1 MTEVSYVYG
10 QYEGDGDDDYET
22 HHTIFQVPY
31 NERPPHREDG
41 VVEWGWMPDAS
52 ADVVGDFEYEDDA
65 RFALK
70 LLKADPDN
78 ASDLCDQILLIRK
91 KWDECYTDRVL
102 VWREFGMMIC
112 LNQMSISTSCHPNQR

>member
-10 QYEGDGDDDYET
+10 EYEGDGDDDYET

-31 NERPPHREDG
+31 NERPPQREDG
-41 VVEWGWMPDAS
+41 KDWRGWMPPAS
-52 ADVVGDFEYEDDA
+52 AEAVGDFEYEDDA

-70 LLKADPDN
+70 LLKADIVRPDG

-91 KWDECYTDRVL
+91 KWDESIFSDDVL
-102 VWREFGMMIC
+102 VWDIIDTKG
-112 LNQMSISTSCHPNQR
+112 L